1 MRQLF
6 VSTTAIL
13 LLAATAS
20 VAQETSLVGFP
31 TSADNTQYTRQHVI
45 EVDDVPGHQIRVFA
59 IRRTFPKDPPIIGGL
74 ALKEQLS
81 RGLTDYISNS
91 GTGNFYGTYVLE
103 NGDKFFTRSS
113 LVAHKAGAGL
123 SSITVGRITGGTG
136 KFADL
141 RGVVRVTAIIKP
153 GQQIES
159 QTDDLAKPPYD
170 ALTADDLD
178 ELVAGLE
185 LIAARL

>member
-1 MRQLF
+1 M
-6 VSTTAIL
+6 
-13 LLAATAS
+13 
-20 VAQETSLVGFP
+20 GFP

-136 KFADL
+136 KFATMQ
-141 RGVVRVTAIIKP
+141 GEVRTLVTSDQAAGINEGFTTIEYVLNPETDAKASRAP
-153 GQQIES
+153 AAGQ
-159 QTDDLAKPPYD
+159 
-170 ALTADDLD
+170 
-178 ELVAGLE
+178 
-185 LIAARL
+185 R

>member
-136 KFADL
+136 KFATMQ
-141 RGVVRVTAIIKP
+141 GEVRTLVTSDQAAGINEGFTTIEYVLNPETDAKASRAP
-153 GQQIES
+153 AAGQ
-159 QTDDLAKPPYD
+159 
-170 ALTADDLD
+170 
-178 ELVAGLE
+178 
-185 LIAARL
+185 R

>member
-81 RGLTDYISNS
+81 HS

-136 KFADL
+136 KFATMQ
-141 RGVVRVTAIIKP
+141 GEVRTLVTSDQAAGINEGFTTIEYVLNPETDAKASRAP
-153 GQQIES
+153 AAGQ
-159 QTDDLAKPPYD
+159 
-170 ALTADDLD
+170 
-178 ELVAGLE
+178 
-185 LIAARL
+185 R